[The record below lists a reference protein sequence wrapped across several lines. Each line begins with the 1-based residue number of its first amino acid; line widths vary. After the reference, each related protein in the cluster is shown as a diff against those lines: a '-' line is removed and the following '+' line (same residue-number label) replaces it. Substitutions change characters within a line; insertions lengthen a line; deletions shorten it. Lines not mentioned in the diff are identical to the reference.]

1 MVTIESEIQ
10 MKAFTVY
17 LDGKKIDRVFFNS
30 DDTEEVRASLIE
42 WDGYDPNIM
51 VRAEFKKTEVI
62 GL

>member
-1 MVTIESEIQ
+1 